1 MKRQAR
7 CSTGLSTAHPD
18 AARDHGV
25 PLAADLPFGRAS
37 RSATGSAAVLA
48 LLPLLAFGLS
58 CKPSEAA
65 TGGTD
70 SKAPP
75 GQVWLTSA
83 QAADAKVEVTTVG
96 EQVVEDAI
104 TTSGTIT
111 LDDLRSGH
119 VFSPVTG
126 RVVKIIAQLG
136 QRVKKGDPLAT
147 IESPDIGQ
155 AVSDT
160 HKAEADL
167 IAAEHDLRRKRELY
181 AQKAAAAADVEASED
196 AERNAKAELE
206 RARQKQFLLRVGNV
220 DAVSQTYTLPSPIDG
235 EVLLRNINPG
245 VEVQGQYSGG
255 AGNNCIPGLT
265 TNAVCGELFTIG
277 ELDKV
282 WMLGDVYEVD
292 LPRVHVGAT
301 ASVTTISYPG
311 RVFTGTVDWISGSL
325 DPNTRT
331 AKVRCTFDNP
341 DGTLRPMM
349 YATASLAADQR
360 KAVAIPRSAIMR
372 LGDYKVVFVQVGE
385 APGQMRF
392 ERLPIDVE
400 ETSTGPYVGV
410 RHGVEAGARVVSNGA
425 AALSQRMM

>member
-1 MKRQAR
+1 MKCHVI
-7 CSTGLSTAHPD
+7 CSEELSRTCANPVHGPSP
-18 AARDHGV
+18 AASGRRGV
-25 PLAADLPFGRAS
+25 PGQAPAIASPTAILAM
-37 RSATGSAAVLA
+37 TA
-48 LLPLLAFGLS
+48 LLSLGAS

-65 TGGTD
+65 TGSNV

-75 GQVWLTSA
+75 GQVWVTPA
-83 QAADAKVEVTTVG
+83 QAAESKIETVTVG
-96 EQVVEDAI
+96 EQVVEDTI
-104 TTSGTIT
+104 VTSGTIT

-126 RVVKIIAQLG
+126 RVVKIVAQLG
-136 QRVKKGDPLAT
+136 QRVKKGDPLAV
-147 IESPDIGQ
+147 IESPDIGN

-167 IAAEHDLRRKRELY
+167 IAADHDLRRKKDLF
-181 AQKAAAAADVEASED
+181 AQKAASAADVETSED

-255 AGNNCIPGLT
+255 AGNNCLPGLT

-292 LPRVHVGAT
+292 LPRVHLDAT
-301 ASVTTISYPG
+301 VQVTTISYPNQ
-311 RVFTGTVDWISGSL
+311 VFTGTVDWISGSL

-331 AKVRCTFDNP
+331 AKIRCTFDNV
-341 DGTLRPMM
+341 DGKLRPMM
-349 YATASLAADQR
+349 YATASIAADHR
-360 KAVAIPRSAIMR
+360 TAVAIPRSAILH

-385 APGQMRF
+385 SANQLRF

-400 ETSTGPYVGV
+400 EGTTGPYVAV
-410 RHGVEAGARVVSNGA
+410 KHGVDAGQKVVSNGA
-425 AALSQRMM
+425 AALSQQM

>member
-1 MKRQAR
+1 MKTAEV
-7 CSTGLSTAHPD
+7 TNHTVILSAM
-18 AARDHGV
+18 V
-25 PLAADLPFGRAS
+25 
-37 RSATGSAAVLA
+37 
-48 LLPLLAFGLS
+48 LLAVAPS
-58 CKPSEAA
+58 CQSSEAA
-65 TGGTD
+65 TGATD

-75 GQVWLTSA
+75 GQVWLTPA
-83 QAADAKVEVTTVG
+83 QVAQSKIEVTTVG
-96 EQVVEDAI
+96 EQVVEDSI
-104 TTSGTIT
+104 VTSGTIS

-136 QRVKKGDPLAT
+136 QHVKKGDPLAT

-167 IAAEHDLRRKRELY
+167 IAAEHDLRRKRELF

-196 AERNAKAELE
+196 TERNAKAELE

-220 DAVSQTYTLPSPIDG
+220 DAVSQTYTFPAPIDG

-282 WMLGDVYEVD
+282 WMLGDVYEID

-301 ASVTTISYPG
+301 ARVTTIAHPG
-311 RVFTGTVDWISGSL
+311 QVFTGTVDWISGAL

-341 DGTLRPMM
+341 DGILRPMM
-349 YATASLAADQR
+349 YATAAITADQR
-360 KAVAIPRSAIMR
+360 KSVAIPRSAVVR
-372 LGDYKVVFVQVGE
+372 LGDYKVVFVQIGE
-385 APGQMRF
+385 AGGQVRF
-392 ERLPIDVE
+392 ERLPVLLDE
-400 ETSTGPYVGV
+400 SLAGLYVGV
-410 RHGVEAGARVVSNGA
+410 KHGVDAGQKVVSNGA
-425 AALSQRMM
+425 DVLAQQM

>member
-1 MKRQAR
+1 MKY
-7 CSTGLSTAHPD
+7 SEVTTHTAILGMM
-18 AARDHGV
+18 AL
-25 PLAADLPFGRAS
+25 LAASP
-37 RSATGSAAVLA
+37 
-48 LLPLLAFGLS
+48 S

-65 TGGTD
+65 TGGTA

-75 GQVWLTSA
+75 GQVWLTPA
-83 QAADAKVEVTTVG
+83 QAAEAKVQVTTVG
-96 EQVVEDAI
+96 EQVVEDSI
-104 TTSGTIT
+104 VTSGTIS

-167 IAAEHDLRRKRELY
+167 IAAEHDLRRKKELF

-220 DAVSQTYTLPSPIDG
+220 DAVSQTYTLPAPIDG

-282 WMLGDVYEVD
+282 WMLGDVYEID

-301 ASVTTISYPG
+301 VRVTTIAHPG
-311 RVFTGTVDWISGSL
+311 QVFTGTVDWISGSL

-341 DGTLRPMM
+341 DGKLRPLM
-349 YATASLAADQR
+349 YATASITADER
-360 KAVAIPRSAIMR
+360 KAVAIPRTSILR
-372 LGDYKVVFVQVGE
+372 LGDYKVVFLQVSD
-385 APGQMRF
+385 AAGQMRF
-392 ERLPIDVE
+392 ERLPVE
-400 ETSTGPYVGV
+400 LEESTSGSYVGV
-410 RHGVEAGARVVSNGA
+410 KHGVEVGQKIVSSGA
-425 AALSQRMM
+425 AALSQQM